1 VRHRDVVCNPAA
13 ETVQAIVRDGRG
25 SARVGHM
32 SLTNPLLQEWSGPYG
47 GVPPWDRVVVS
58 DFPEAFETALADQ
71 RAAVERIASNPEPPT
86 FENTLEALERA
97 GQMLDRV
104 LRLFNVMRLN
114 MSTPDYRALDREW
127 QPRLAAAADALRFT
141 PGLFE
146 RIDAVYRSH
155 LAQPLPLE
163 AARLV
168 ELTRDEYIQTG
179 ANLDAANRAR
189 LSAVNQELAGLY
201 ADFRAKVLADE
212 NTWTLLTAEDDLA
225 GLPAGLVSAATA
237 AAAERGLTGWAIL
250 NTRSSVDPFLTF
262 SARRPLREAVW
273 RRFKSRGDNGDVN
286 DTNTTIARIVALR
299 AERVRLLGYPSHAH
313 WQMADS
319 MAGHPEA
326 ARALLMQV
334 WPAAVAR
341 AREEVGQMQ
350 ACAATEESLLRIE
363 PWDYLYYAERVRQAE
378 FDIDVEELSLYFELG
393 RMLDAALWS
402 AEQRYGIAFK
412 EITGTV
418 PVFHPDVRVWDVIDV
433 PSGAHRGLFYLDTFA
448 RTGKRSGAWAA
459 SYRTQYRMD
468 GGATTI
474 ASNNNN
480 FLRTT
485 PGEPVLVSLD
495 DVRTLFHEF
504 GHSLHGLLQDVT
516 YPTLAG
522 TPRDFVELPSQI
534 NEQWVFTRQLLDR
547 FARHAR
553 TNEPLPS
560 VLIEKVKAAETF
572 SQGYK
577 TVEAVSA
584 AILDLELHS
593 RPDGVF
599 APTAFE
605 QEMLARIGM
614 PHEIALRH
622 RMPHF
627 DHLFGSDAYSGLYYS
642 YLWADVMAAD
652 GWQAFLEAGGPW
664 NTEVANRFRTH
675 ILSDGNT
682 IDRAE
687 AYRRFRGRDPEVR
700 ALLTERGLL

>member
-1 VRHRDVVCNPAA
+1 MAA
-13 ETVQAIVRDGRG
+13 RG
-25 SARVGHM
+25 SARVETM
-32 SLTNPLLQEWSGPYG
+32 SLTNALLEEWTGPYG
-47 GVPPWDRVVVS
+47 GVPPWDRVRVS
-58 DFPEAFETALADQ
+58 DFPEAFETALADE
-71 RAAVERIASNPEPPT
+71 RAAVEAIAARPDPPT
-86 FENTLEALERA
+86 FENTLVPLERA
-97 GQMLDRV
+97 GCMLLRV

-114 MSTPDYRALDREW
+114 MSTPEYRALDREW

-146 RIDAVYRSH
+146 RIDAVYTAH
-155 LAQPLPLE
+155 LATPLPLE
-163 AARLV
+163 DARLV
-168 ELTRDEYIQTG
+168 ELTRDQYIRSG
-179 ANLDAANRAR
+179 ARLNTADRAR

-201 ADFRAKVLADE
+201 ADFRSKVLADE
-212 NTWTLLTAEDDLA
+212 NTWTLLTSEDDLA
-225 GLPAGLVSAATA
+225 GLPAGLVSAAA
-237 AAAERGLTGWAIL
+237 AAAEERGLTGWAIL

-262 SARRPLREAVW
+262 SQRRPLREAVW
-273 RRFKSRGDNGDVN
+273 RRFKSRGDNGDAH
-286 DTNTTIARIVALR
+286 DTNATITRIVALR
-299 AERVRLLGYPSHAH
+299 AERVRLLGYVSHAH

-319 MAGHPEA
+319 MAGHPDA

-341 AREEVGQMQ
+341 VQVEVGQMQ
-350 ACAATEESLLRIE
+350 AVAAGDDPSLQIE
-363 PWDYLYYAERVRQAE
+363 PWDYLYYAEQVRRSE
-378 FDIDVEELSLYFELG
+378 YDIDVEQLSPYFELG

-402 AEQRYGIAFK
+402 AEQRYAVAFK

-433 PSGAHRGLFYLDTFA
+433 PSGAHRGLFYFDTFA
-448 RTGKRSGAWAA
+448 RTGKRSGAWA
-459 SYRTQYRMD
+459 SYYRTQYRMD
-468 GGATTI
+468 GGVTSI

-480 FLRTT
+480 FLRSG
-485 PGEPVLVSLD
+485 PGQPVLVSLD

-504 GHSLHGLLQDVT
+504 GHSLHGLLQDVA

-547 FARHAR
+547 FARHYR
-553 TNEPLPS
+553 TNEPLPEA
-560 VLIEKVKAAETF
+560 LIQKVHAAETF

-599 APTAFE
+599 DPKAFE

-614 PHEIALRH
+614 PREIALRH

-652 GWQAFLEAGGPW
+652 GWQAFQEAGGPW
-664 NTEVANRFRTH
+664 STEMARRFRTH

-687 AYRRFRGRDPEVR
+687 AYRRFRGRDPEVS
-700 ALLTERGLL
+700 ALLAERGLVEA

>member
-1 VRHRDVVCNPAA
+1 MLDYS
-13 ETVQAIVRDGRG
+13 E
-25 SARVGHM
+25 SM
-32 SLTNPLLQEWSGPYG
+32 SRENVLLQEWTGPYG
-47 GVPPWDRVVVS
+47 GVPPWDRVQAS
-58 DFPEAFETALADQ
+58 DFPEAFDTALAGE
-71 RAAVERIASNPEPPT
+71 RAEAEAIASNPEPPT
-86 FENTLEALERA
+86 FENTLLALERA
-97 GQMLDRV
+97 GRPLLRV

-114 MSTPDYRALDREW
+114 MSTPEYRALDREW

-146 RIDAVYRSH
+146 RIDAVH
-155 LAQPLPLE
+155 AAHAQRPLPLE
-163 AARLV
+163 DARLV
-168 ELTRDEYIQTG
+168 ELTRDQFIRSG
-179 ANLDAANRAR
+179 AR
-189 LSAVNQELAGLY
+189 LNAADRAQFSAVNQELAGLY
-201 ADFRAKVLADE
+201 ADFRSKVLADE
-212 NTWTLLTAEDDLA
+212 NTWTLLTSDDDLA
-225 GLPAGLVSAATA
+225 GLPAGLVASA
-237 AAAERGLTGWAIL
+237 AAAAQERGLTGWAIL

-262 SARRPLREAVW
+262 SQRRPLREAVW
-273 RRFKSRGDNGDVN
+273 RRFKSRGDNGDAN
-286 DTNTTIARIVALR
+286 DTNTTITRIVALR
-299 AERVRLLGYPSHAH
+299 ADRVRLLGYPSHAD
-313 WQMADS
+313 WQMSDS
-319 MAGHPEA
+319 MAGHPDA

-334 WPAAVAR
+334 WPAAVKR
-341 AREEVGQMQ
+341 VQVEVGQMQ
-350 ACAATEESLLRIE
+350 ALASADDPSLQVE
-363 PWDYLYYAERVRQAE
+363 PWDYLYYAEGVRRAE
-378 FDIDVEELSLYFELG
+378 YDIDVEQLSPYFELG

-402 AEQRYGIAFK
+402 AEQRYGVAFK

-433 PSGAHRGLFYLDTFA
+433 PSGAHRGLFYFDTFA
-448 RTGKRSGAWAA
+448 RTGKRSGAWA
-459 SYRTQYRMD
+459 STYRSQYRMD
-468 GGATTI
+468 GGVTAI

-480 FLRTT
+480 FLRST
-485 PGEPVLVSLD
+485 PGEPALVSLD

-504 GHSLHGLLQDVT
+504 GHSLHGLLQDVA

-547 FARHAR
+547 FARHYR
-553 TNEPLPS
+553 TNEPLPEA
-560 VLIEKVKAAETF
+560 LIEKVHAAETF

-593 RPDGVF
+593 RADGVF
-599 APTAFE
+599 DPQAFE

-614 PHEIALRH
+614 PPEIALRH

-652 GWQAFLEAGGPW
+652 GWQAFMEAGGAW
-664 NTEVANRFRTH
+664 STEMARRFREH

-687 AYRRFRGRDPEVR
+687 AYRRFRGRDPEVS
-700 ALLTERGLL
+700 ALLQERGLA